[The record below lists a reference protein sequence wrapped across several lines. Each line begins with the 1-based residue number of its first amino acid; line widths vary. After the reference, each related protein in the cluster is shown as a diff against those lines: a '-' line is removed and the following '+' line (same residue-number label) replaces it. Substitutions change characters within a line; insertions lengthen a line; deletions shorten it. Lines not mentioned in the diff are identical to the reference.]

1 MGKYVTVHP
10 NSGDILDIV
19 ARSVTVNLSK
29 PSPNTSTN
37 LPTTP
42 VSLNILVMD
51 KTISVAVH
59 PAGISPVSFSPI
71 TCGQVKY
78 TGCPSIAASASIPP
92 TPHPRTPIPF
102 TIGVW
107 EPVPTKV
114 SGTAQPSRPTIP
126 IAKYSKFTWWQIP
139 IPGGT
144 TVKLSNPCWAHFS
157 S

>member
-51 KTISVAVH
+51 NTISVAVH
-59 PAGISPVSFSPI
+59 PAGISPVSLRPI

-92 TPHPRTPIPF
+92 TPQPRTPIPL
-102 TIGVW
+102 TIGVC
-107 EPVPTKV
+107 ESVPTNV
-114 SGTAQPSRPTIP
+114 SGNAQPSRSTTPF
-126 IAKYSKFTWWQIP
+126 AKYSRLTW
-139 IPGGT
+139 
-144 TVKLSNPCWAHFS
+144 
-157 S
+157 